1 MRIVQLHAEN
11 FKRLG
16 VVEISP
22 EGHVVTIGGK
32 NGHGKSSV
40 LDAIYV
46 ALKGRAVAPP
56 QPVRKGEEK
65 CTIRLDLG
73 DIVVTRNFHQKEG
86 TAYTDTLKVESADG
100 LRYSKPQDVLSG
112 LLGEVGFDPFEFVN
126 LKPKEQAARLL
137 EMVPLAIDLDEFA
150 EADASDF
157 AKRRDE
163 NREVARLKAQV
174 EGIPKEDVPADVPD
188 RTALTDK
195 LGNAADTN
203 GAITREQQRREQRR
217 NELNAESTDIERLR
231 ERGAGLRDQ
240 AAELIRQAEAA
251 EQAVVERE
259 AQLAKDEEALA
270 ALPDLEPFVDTD
282 AIRQQLRDAE
292 ALQAVV
298 DRQARR
304 TELAAELTAA
314 EARAQQYTDAMAKR
328 AKERNEALA
337 SAQMPVEGLSFAID
351 EEGAATLMYEGLPF
365 DKDQISTAVQL
376 RVSTAIGMAAN
387 PRLRVLRI
395 MDGSLL
401 DEDSMRMLAEMA
413 EAEDFQLWVEV
424 VGEGGVGIVM
434 ENGLIKGA
442 PEPEGNQD
450 DSTDDAPAEEKPKAK
465 PKAAVDDAPAER
477 QYLTA
482 KFSSGD
488 ERTYTYHNDG
498 APVAAGDQVSVPT
511 GKDGTGKPR
520 TVTVH
525 EICVP
530 KPEFETRAIIGLA
543 PPAAK
548 DEGKLL

>member
-16 VVEISP
+16 VVEITP
-22 EGHVVTIGGK
+22 DGNLVTIGGK

-56 QPVRKGEEK
+56 RPIRTGEEK
-65 CTIRLDLG
+65 CTIRLDMG
-73 DIVVTRNFHQKEG
+73 DIVVTRNFHAKEG
-86 TAYTDTLKVESADG
+86 DTFTDTLKVESADG
-100 LRYSKPQDVLSG
+100 LRYSKPQDVLNA

-150 EADASDF
+150 QADSSDF
-157 AKRRDE
+157 QKRRDA

-174 EGIPKEDVPADVPD
+174 DGIPKEDVPADLPD
-188 RTALTDK
+188 RAALADQ

-203 GAITREQQRREQRR
+203 AKIERERMARHQERQAIAARVQDAEAERGRAIDLREQ
-217 NELNAESTDIERLR
+217 AEKLMRDAAAADER
-231 ERGAGLRDQ
+231 
-240 AAELIRQAEAA
+240 
-251 EQAVVERE
+251 AV
-259 AQLAKDEEALA
+259 AIDEEIEKREKA
-270 ALPDLEPFVDTD
+270 AADLPDLDQPVDTD
-282 AIRQQLRDAE
+282 AIRKQLRDAE
-292 ALQAVV
+292 AVLAVV

-304 TELAAELTAA
+304 TELAKALA
-314 EARAQQYTDAMAKR
+314 EAEAEAQGYTDAMAQR

-337 SAQMPVEGLSFAID
+337 SAEMPVEGLSFAIGED
-351 EEGAATLMYEGLPF
+351 GGATLMYEGLPF
-365 DKDQISTAVQL
+365 DKDQISTAAQL

-401 DEDSMRMLAEMA
+401 DEDSMRLLAEMA

-434 ENGLIKGA
+434 ENGTIKGA
-442 PEPEGNQD
+442 AEPEPVAD
-450 DSTDDAPAEEKPKAK
+450 DDAPAKEEKPKAK
-465 PKAAVDDAPAER
+465 PKAKPAADGP

-482 KFSSGD
+482 KFSPED
-488 ERTYTYHNDG
+488 TRTYTYHNDG
-498 APVAAGDQVSVPT
+498 EPVAPGDQVLVP
-511 GKDGTGKPR
+511 GKGDKPR
-520 TVTVH
+520 TVTVA
-525 EICVP
+525 EVGVP
-530 KPEFETRAIIGLA
+530 KPDGFETKAILGLA
-543 PPAAK
+543 PPP
-548 DEGKLL
+548 EGKLL